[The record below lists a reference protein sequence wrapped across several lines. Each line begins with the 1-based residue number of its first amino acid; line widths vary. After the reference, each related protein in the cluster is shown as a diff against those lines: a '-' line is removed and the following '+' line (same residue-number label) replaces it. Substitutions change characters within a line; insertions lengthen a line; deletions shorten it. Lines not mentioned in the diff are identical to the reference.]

1 MARSLTG
8 KGNIVTN
15 GNVLPKWAVLKWA
28 LAVLASAA
36 LAFLLRYA
44 VLEAGLLPRDCG
56 GSLAEGVDG
65 LCAVKWLL
73 VQSFIDQRLGWLSL
87 ACALLAVLVAVRAHG
102 RSMPAAARALAW
114 LAVHAGVWGLVLYS
128 FEPAAVGFMLALLL
142 LSRAAPAQRGGGE
155 GEGAEQPGAGLRV
168 ERLG

>member
-1 MARSLTG
+1 M
-8 KGNIVTN
+8 
-15 GNVLPKWAVLKWA
+15 PKCVALKRA

-87 ACALLAVLVAVRAHG
+87 ACALLAVLAAIGAHG
-102 RSMPAAARALAW
+102 RPVPAAARVLAW
-114 LAVHAGVWGLVLYS
+114 LAIHAGVWGLVLYS